1 MEINKE
7 MLHVKELSLKT
18 GSNVMV
24 EGDIIIPDM
33 KPDVREVLLA
43 DAAASISSS
52 ELRNGKLYISGNVQ
66 LQILYAPD
74 EEDCELKS
82 VSAVFPFSDTLEI
95 PGSEDA
101 EFSASAF
108 TEHIGFTLVN
118 SRKISMKVIVSVK
131 ARGFENKSITPI
143 SSVSGEKVQYRTTD
157 YQIYTPVCEKHC
169 DIALSDLLTVPA
181 HYPDMEE
188 ILKTDAWAKDT
199 ECKIMNGKVMVRGTL
214 HTQTLY
220 IAANE
225 AASVEKVCHEIPF
238 TEIVEAD
245 NVDDSCHVAVNFSLK
260 NMTATPRGDINGDTK
275 IIHAD
280 ATIHM
285 ALKAS
290 KTHPVTFVDDCYTTE
305 GVLETKTRQATL
317 SEFVSQDT
325 LSFTETQK
333 AALPAGV
340 KAGNILSVTC
350 KPILQETVFE
360 NQMLVLRGNLV
371 TFLLYRENKDD
382 GKGKIRSCVTETPFE
397 RTKSVA
403 GQRLSADCDLWSEAV
418 TAETSADGSVD
429 ISATLCA
436 NLCVLKSVDASFLT
450 ECEWQEAE
458 SSTQNHPA
466 LIIYFTEDGDTL
478 WSVAKRYGTTVE
490 KIKAANGLEDDTL
503 LSGRKILIPK
513 AV

>member
-7 MLHVKELSLKT
+7 MLDVKELSLKI

-43 DAAASISSS
+43 DAVASISSF
-52 ELRNGKLYISGNVQ
+52 ETRNGKLYISGNVQ
-66 LQILYAPD
+66 FQILYVPD
-74 EEDCELKS
+74 EDDCELKS

-95 PGSEDA
+95 TGGDDVEYTT
-101 EFSASAF
+101 SAL

-118 SRKISMKVIVSVK
+118 SRKLSMKVIVSVK
-131 ARGFENKSITPI
+131 ARGFEKKSITPI
-143 SSVSGEKVQYRTTD
+143 SSVSGDKVQYRTTD
-157 YQIYTPVCEKHC
+157 YQIYTPVCEKHH

-181 HYPDMEE
+181 NFPDMEE
-188 ILKTDAWAKDT
+188 ILKTDAWVGSA

-214 HTQTLY
+214 HTQTIY

-225 AASVEKVCHEIPF
+225 AASIEQVCHEIPF
-238 TEIVEAD
+238 TEIVEAE
-245 NVDDSCHVAVNFSLK
+245 NVDDSCHVAVTFSLK

-275 IIHAD
+275 IINVD
-280 ATIHM
+280 ATIH
-285 ALKAS
+285 AVLKAS

-305 GVLETKTRQATL
+305 GALETKTRQTTL

-325 LSFTETQK
+325 LSFTESQK

-340 KAGNILSVTC
+340 KVEKILNVTC

-360 NQMLVLRGNLV
+360 NQMLLLRGSLV
-371 TFLLYRENKDD
+371 TFLLYRESKDD

-397 RTKSVA
+397 RTKAVA
-403 GQRLSADCDLWSEAV
+403 GQRLSADCDLWSESA
-418 TAETSADGSVD
+418 TAEISGDGSVD
-429 ISATLCA
+429 INTTLCA

-458 SSTQNHPA
+458 GTTQNHPA

-478 WSVAKRYGTTVE
+478 WNVAKKYGTTVE
-490 KIKAANGLEDDTL
+490 KIKAANGLEDDI
-503 LSGRKILIPK
+503 LSGGRKILIPK